1 MTIIKER
8 LAQFG
13 TMELL
18 KGSHDDGNGKCGL
31 EAVAWLAGEEHS
43 DHPACVSPVLGDFC
57 RCWTAFDLLDRMIN
71 V

>member
-31 EAVAWLAGEEHS
+31 EAVAPMVAQLQES
-43 DHPACVSPVLGDFC
+43 
-57 RCWTAFDLLDRMIN
+57 AFDLLDRMIN

>member
-18 KGSHDDGNGKCGL
+18 KGSHDDGRNP
-31 EAVAWLAGEEHS
+31 HS
-43 DHPACVSPVLGDFC
+43 TY
-57 RCWTAFDLLDRMIN
+57 WTG
-71 V
+71 

>member
-31 EAVAWLAGEEHS
+31 QES
-43 DHPACVSPVLGDFC
+43 
-57 RCWTAFDLLDRMIN
+57 AFDLFDRMIN

>member
-31 EAVAWLAGEEHS
+31 EAQLQES
-43 DHPACVSPVLGDFC
+43 
-57 RCWTAFDLLDRMIN
+57 AFDLLDRMIN